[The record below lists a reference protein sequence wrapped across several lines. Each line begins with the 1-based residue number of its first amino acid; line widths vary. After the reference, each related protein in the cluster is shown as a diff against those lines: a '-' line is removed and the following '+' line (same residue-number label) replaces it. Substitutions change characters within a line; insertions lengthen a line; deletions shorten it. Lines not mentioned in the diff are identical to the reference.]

1 MLTFKNIVIGKSIGP
16 RSRTKVFGK
25 NMQEFPDKLN
35 QLTARLDC
43 PKRSTIPMQLRGRY
57 AYGWLIASGGFV
69 LIELL
74 YPTTRTE
81 LVLWVWSVA
90 AQP

>member
-1 MLTFKNIVIGKSIGP
+1 
-16 RSRTKVFGK
+16 
-25 NMQEFPDKLN
+25 
-35 QLTARLDC
+35 
-43 PKRSTIPMQLRGRY
+43 MQLRGRY